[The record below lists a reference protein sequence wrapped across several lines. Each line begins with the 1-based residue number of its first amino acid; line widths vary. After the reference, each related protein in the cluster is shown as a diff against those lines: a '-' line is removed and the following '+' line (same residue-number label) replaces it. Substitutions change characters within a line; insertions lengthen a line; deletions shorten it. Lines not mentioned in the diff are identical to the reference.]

1 MSIAESHAA
10 ELAIEQPTA
19 GLWSDAWDRFK
30 RNPAAIVG
38 AVLILIFIVAAIFA
52 PAIAPFDPQEQ
63 AGKLA
68 ANPEGP
74 GNGHLMGLDK
84 QGRDYFSRIVFGT
97 RLSLLVGLVSVA
109 VGLSL
114 GLVLGA
120 LAGYLGGWVDV
131 VIMRLM
137 DIMLSIP
144 GLLLAIGLVAALG
157 RGLVQ
162 IMIAVGITNVPV
174 FARLLRAA
182 ILGQRESDYV
192 LAGRSVGVKGTR
204 LLLRHILPNS
214 LAPVIVQA
222 TLAMATAIID
232 VAGLSFVGLGPA
244 DPSFPEWG
252 KMLADSA
259 SRLEQGAHLVFFPG
273 AAIVISVL
281 GLNLI
286 GDGLREAIDPR
297 LKT

>member
-1 MSIAESHAA
+1 MSLAEAEAA
-10 ELAIEQPTA
+10 ELRTEDPS
-19 GLWSDAWDRFK
+19 GLWKDAFDRFK
-30 RNPAAIVG
+30 RNPAALIG
-38 AVLILIFIVAAIFA
+38 ALLILTFILIAVFA
-52 PAIAPFDPQEQ
+52 PAIAPHDPQAQ
-63 AGKLA
+63 VGSLSS
-68 ANPEGP
+68 NPEGP
-74 GNGHLMGLDK
+74 GDGHLMGLDK
-84 QGRDYFSRIVFGT
+84 QGRDYFSRVIYGT

-114 GLVLGA
+114 GVILGS

-131 VIMRLM
+131 VIMRFM

-144 GLLLAIGLVAALG
+144 GLLLAIGIVAALG

-162 IMIAVGITNVPV
+162 IMVAVGIVNVPV

-182 ILGQRESDYV
+182 ILGQLDSDYV
-192 LAGRSVGVKGTR
+192 LAGRSVGVGAWR
-204 LLLRHILPNS
+204 LLGRHILPNS
-214 LAPVIVQA
+214 IAPVIVQA

-232 VAGLSFVGLGPA
+232 VAGLSYLGLGPA
-244 DPSFPEWG
+244 NPSLPEWG

-259 SRLEQGAHLVFFPG
+259 SRLEQGVHLVLFPG
-273 AAIVISVL
+273 VAIVLSVL
-281 GLNLI
+281 GLNLV